1 MKRLTIIV
9 VASALLALACSGFP
23 QITLPDIATFTAVT
37 PQPLVETTSQP
48 NLPAL
53 APAAGLPSESTSSAL
68 SDLYQRVNPGV
79 VSLRVFTADGGAL
92 GSGFVVDKQG
102 HIVTNLHVVTGATGV
117 EVDFPSGQMAHGQVI
132 AEDPDSDLAVILV
145 TLPEAEL
152 VPLSLGDSSRL
163 RVGTPVVAIG
173 NPFGLSSTM
182 TLGIVS
188 GLGRTLDSE
197 RASPGGGVF
206 SAADLIQT
214 DAAVN
219 PGNSGGPLL
228 DLQGFVVGVNRAIRS
243 TSVTASGDVVNSGV
257 GFAISVNVIRRVLPS
272 LIEKGTYDYPYIGI
286 TGMSEMHLAEQEALG
301 LPQSTGVYVQEIT
314 AGSPAEKAGL
324 RAGSR
329 STAITGLQAGG
340 DLIIAVNDV
349 PLRNFSDLLS
359 YLVLNSSPG
368 DTVKLALLRDG
379 QQKEVSLTLAA
390 RP

>member
-1 MKRLTIIV
+1 MKRLILVI
-9 VASALLALACSGFP
+9 AAGALFALSCSSLPQVTLQDLA
-23 QITLPDIATFTAVT
+23 TLTVMT
-37 PQPLVETTSQP
+37 PQPLVASTSSP

-53 APAAGLPSESTSSAL
+53 APAAGLAAESVSSGLSE
-68 SDLYQRVNPGV
+68 LYTRVNPGV

-92 GSGFVVDKQG
+92 GSGFVVDKKG
-102 HIVTNLHVVTGATGV
+102 HIVTNLHVVTGATGL
-117 EVDFPSGQMAHGQVI
+117 EVDFPSGAMAHGTVI
-132 AEDPDSDLAVILV
+132 AEDPDSDLAVIEV
-145 TLPEAEL
+145 TVSEEQL
-152 VPLSLGDSSRL
+152 VPLPLGDSSTL
-163 RVGTPVVAIG
+163 QVGEPVVAIG

-228 DLQGFVVGVNRAIRS
+228 NLQGQVVGINRAIRS
-243 TSVTASGDVVNSGV
+243 TSVTTSGDVVNSGV
-257 GFAISVNVIRRVLPS
+257 GFAISVNVVRRVLPS
-272 LIEKGTYDYPYIGI
+272 LIEKGSYDYPYIGI
-286 TGMSEMHLAEQEALG
+286 TGMSEIHLAEQEALA
-301 LPQSTGVYVQEIT
+301 LPQATGVYVQEVT
-314 AGSPAEKAGL
+314 SGSPAETTGL

-329 STAITGLQAGG
+329 TTSITGLLAGG

-349 PLRNFSDLLS
+349 PLRNFSELLS
-359 YLVLNSSPG
+359 YLVLNTSPG
-368 DTVKLALLRDG
+368 DAVKLTLLRDG
-379 QQKEVSLTLAA
+379 QEKEVRLTLGA

>member
-1 MKRLTIIV
+1 MKRWTMVV
-9 VASALLALACSGFP
+9 VAGALLALACSSLP
-23 QITLPDIATFTAVT
+23 QLTLPDLATLTVVR
-37 PQPLVETTSQP
+37 PQPQVETTSRP
-48 NLPAL
+48 NLPPL
-53 APAAGLPSESTSSAL
+53 APAVGLPSESTSSVL
-68 SDLYQRVNPGV
+68 SDLYQQVNPGV
-79 VSLRVFTADGGAL
+79 VSLRVFTAEGGAL

-102 HIVTNLHVVTGATGV
+102 HIVTNLHVVTGATGL
-117 EVDFPSGQMAHGQVI
+117 EVDFPSGQMAHGKVI

-145 TLPEAEL
+145 TVPDAEL
-152 VPLSLGDSSRL
+152 VPLPLGDSSTL

-228 DLQGFVVGVNRAIRS
+228 DLQGYVIGVNRAIRS
-243 TSVTASGDVVNSGV
+243 TSVTTSGDVVK
-257 GFAISVNVIRRVLPS
+257 RVLPS
-272 LIEKGTYDYPYIGI
+272 LIEKGAYDYPYIGI
-286 TGMSEMHLAEQEALG
+286 TGMSELHLAEQEALG
-301 LPQSTGVYVQEIT
+301 LAQSTGVYVQEVT
-314 AGSPAEKAGL
+314 AGSPAEQAGL

-329 STAITGLQAGG
+329 PTTLTGLQAGG
-340 DLIIAVNDV
+340 DLIIAVNDI
-349 PLRNFSDLLS
+349 PLRNFADLLS
-359 YLVLNSSPG
+359 YLVLNASPG
-368 DTVKLALLRDG
+368 DTVKLTLLRDG

>member
-1 MKRLTIIV
+1 MKRWTMVV
-9 VASALLALACSGFP
+9 VAGALLALACSSLP
-23 QITLPDIATFTAVT
+23 QLTLPDLATLTVVT
-37 PQPLVETTSQP
+37 PQPQVETTSRP
-48 NLPAL
+48 NLPPL
-53 APAAGLPSESTSSAL
+53 APAVGLPSESTSSAL

-79 VSLRVFTADGGAL
+79 VSLRVFTAEGGAL

-102 HIVTNLHVVTGATGV
+102 HIVTNLHVVTGATGL
-117 EVDFPSGQMAHGQVI
+117 EVDFPSGQMAHGKVI

-145 TLPEAEL
+145 TVPEAEL
-152 VPLSLGDSSRL
+152 VPLSLGDSSTL

-228 DLQGFVVGVNRAIRS
+228 DLQGYVVGINRAIRS
-243 TSVTASGDVVNSGV
+243 TSVTTSGDVVNSGV
-257 GFAISVNVIRRVLPS
+257 GFAISVNVVRRVLPS
-272 LIEKGTYDYPYIGI
+272 LIEKGAYDYPYIGI
-286 TGMSEMHLAEQEALG
+286 TGMSELHLAEQEALG
-301 LPQSTGVYVQEIT
+301 LAQSTGVYVQEVT
-314 AGSPAEKAGL
+314 AGSPAEQAGL

-329 STAITGLQAGG
+329 PTTLTGLQAGG
-340 DLIIAVNDV
+340 DLIIAVNDI
-349 PLRNFSDLLS
+349 PLRNFADLLS
-359 YLVLNSSPG
+359 YLVLNASPG
-368 DTVKLALLRDG
+368 DTVKLTLLRDG

>member
-1 MKRLTIIV
+1 MKRWTMGV
-9 VASALLALACSGFP
+9 VASALLALACSSLP
-23 QITLPDIATFTAVT
+23 QLTLPNIATLTVVT
-37 PQPLVETTSQP
+37 PQPQAETTSRP
-48 NLPAL
+48 NLPPL
-53 APAAGLPSESTSSAL
+53 LPVVGLPSESTSGAL
-68 SDLYQRVNPGV
+68 SDLYQQVNPGV
-79 VSLRVFTADGGAL
+79 VSLRVFTAEGGAL

-102 HIVTNLHVVTGATGV
+102 HIVTNLHVVTGATGL
-117 EVDFPSGQMAHGQVI
+117 EVDFPSGLMAHGKVI
-132 AEDPDSDLAVILV
+132 AEDPDSDLAVIQV
-145 TLPEAEL
+145 TVPDAEL
-152 VPLSLGDSSRL
+152 VPLPLGDSSTL

-219 PGNSGGPLL
+219 PGNSGGPLF
-228 DLQGFVVGVNRAIRS
+228 DLQGHVVGVNRAIRS
-243 TSVTASGDVVNSGV
+243 TSVTTSGDVVNSGV
-257 GFAISVNVIRRVLPS
+257 GFAISVNVVRRVLPS
-272 LIEKGTYDYPYIGI
+272 LIEKGAYDYPYIGI

-301 LPQSTGVYVQEIT
+301 LPQSRGVYVQEVT
-314 AGSPAEKAGL
+314 ASSPAEKAGL

-329 STAITGLQAGG
+329 PTTLTGLQAGG
-340 DLIIAVNDV
+340 DLIIAINEFA
-349 PLRNFSDLLS
+349 LRNFSDLLS
-359 YLVLNSSPG
+359 YLVLNTSPG
-368 DTVKLALLRDG
+368 DTVKLTLLRDG

>member
-1 MKRLTIIV
+1 M
-9 VASALLALACSGFP
+9 
-23 QITLPDIATFTAVT
+23 
-37 PQPLVETTSQP
+37 
-48 NLPAL
+48 
-53 APAAGLPSESTSSAL
+53 
-68 SDLYQRVNPGV
+68 
-79 VSLRVFTADGGAL
+79 
-92 GSGFVVDKQG
+92 
-102 HIVTNLHVVTGATGV
+102 
-117 EVDFPSGQMAHGQVI
+117 
-132 AEDPDSDLAVILV
+132 ILV

-152 VPLSLGDSSRL
+152 VPLQLGDSSRL

-228 DLQGFVVGVNRAIRS
+228 DLQGYVVGVNRAIRS
-243 TSVTASGDVVNSGV
+243 TSVTTSGDVVNSGV

-272 LIEKGTYDYPYIGI
+272 LIEKGAYDYPYIGI
-286 TGMSEMHLAEQEALG
+286 NGMSEMHLAEQEALG
-301 LPQSTGVYVQEIT
+301 LPQSSGVYIQEIT

-329 STAITGLQAGG
+329 STTIAGLMAGG
-340 DLIIAVNDV
+340 DLIVAVNDL

-359 YLVLNSSPG
+359 YLVLNTSPG
-368 DTVKLALLRDG
+368 DTVRLTLLRG
-379 QQKEVSLTLAA
+379 GEEKEVSLTLAA